1 MGTIRDMNGNV
12 VGEIDNGK
20 VFGKPFLCV
29 YGKKKPRNW
38 SEATIERPLA
48 DGLTAYVR
56 FEASSEVLDILRN
69 KHGDSIGATVIATK
83 DHLQLLGISEDE
95 LFEQADKNT
104 TPRVRQID
112 EVVEAMGGPALNTGM
127 PFFVVESKRDSYGAG
142 ILASEGFLNWMY
154 EHIGAFTIIPS
165 SIHEIIV
172 VPQELA
178 LQAEEMCE
186 MIREVNSTEV
196 LEKDQLSDIAYMY
209 DKTGLHT
216 A

>member
-29 YGKKKPRNW
+29 YGKQKPRNW
-38 SEATIERPLA
+38 SEDTIERPLA

-69 KHGDSIGATVIATK
+69 EHGDSIGATVIATK
-83 DHLQLLGISEDE
+83 DHLQLLGLSEDE

-104 TPRVRQID
+104 IPKVKQI
-112 EVVEAMGGPALNTGM
+112 EEFVEAIGVPTLNTGM
-127 PFFVVESKRDSYGAG
+127 PLFVVESKRDRYGAG
-142 ILASEGFLNWMY
+142 ILASEGFLSWMY
-154 EHIGAFTIIPS
+154 EHIGAYTIIPS

-178 LQAEEMCE
+178 PRAKEMCE
-186 MIREVNSTEV
+186 MIRDVNSTEV
-196 LEKDQLSDIAYMY
+196 LEEDQLSDIAYMY
-209 DKTGLHT
+209 DETGLHT